1 LKRGRD
7 DGLIAALP
15 GRGGPLP
22 TAHCVTGGGAAK
34 RIEDGDK
41 PAKDLPVNSN
51 LRLVV
56 SVTDDARDADG
67 TFRDATFFFKHV
79 EHASSGPTTRLQTQ
93 PMV

>member
-1 LKRGRD
+1 L
-7 DGLIAALP
+7 L
-15 GRGGPLP
+15 
-22 TAHCVTGGGAAK
+22 
-34 RIEDGDK
+34 
-41 PAKDLPVNSN
+41 VNSN